1 LHLIGLA
8 RCILQQRG
16 LPDTGL
22 TRDDQHATLPYPR
35 ASNQRRDPL
44 LFGFATDQHRS
55 IVGENYQGGHLIR

>member
-1 LHLIGLA
+1 
-8 RCILQQRG
+8 
-16 LPDTGL
+16 LPN
-22 TRDDQHATLPYPR
+22 PR